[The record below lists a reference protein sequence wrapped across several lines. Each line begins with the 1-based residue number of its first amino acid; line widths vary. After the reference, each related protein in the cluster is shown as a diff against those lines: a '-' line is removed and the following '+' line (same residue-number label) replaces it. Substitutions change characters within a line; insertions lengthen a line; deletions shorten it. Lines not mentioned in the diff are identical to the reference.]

1 MACTCRYETSL
12 LHRFTDLHVPVI
24 HSPNN
29 RAGARLSKRNG
40 HRHPRISD
48 QPRGAGSSGTVSGD
62 LGYAIHLGVIRIAWT
77 GQLKPPRSSD
87 GQESDEIMGRIGR
100 GLATEPRGL
109 SLLPPAVVPVHAIA
123 PGTENSFQPA
133 REG

>member
-1 MACTCRYETSL
+1 MVYEGEGRVRARRIREAAAKEGGTYGGYAPLLAKPWPPLFEQPSAVHMERSL
-12 LHRFTDLHVPVI
+12 FLSLARPSFPTDTEASSFLWW
-24 HSPNN
+24 
-29 RAGARLSKRNG
+29 AGALVRFWG
-40 HRHPRISD
+40 
-48 QPRGAGSSGTVSGD
+48 GSE
-62 LGYAIHLGVIRIAWT
+62 W
-77 GQLKPPRSSD
+77 
-87 GQESDEIMGRIGR
+87 